1 MNIEHLIYFIT
12 TVKYSSFT
20 KAANSLFISQSTISK
35 AIRSLE
41 HMFSIEIVDRT
52 SKKFKLTSE
61 GEIFYHSAVKIVQ
74 QYKDE
79 RQLLETRLVSRSGT
93 LILGVPPVTIT
104 IVHKILAD
112 YQLAYPNIQLRV
124 LEIGANKVYSLLK
137 TGAIDVGILIH
148 PVNDAELINYP
159 VIKSEVVCVTNEKH
173 AVSKECNITWKMLKE
188 KNFYL
193 LNDTFMLHDMVM
205 SCCKSNGFMPNIIL
219 ESAQWDLLIEA
230 VCTSD
235 GVTFLPK
242 PIVDKFC
249 FNKVHQFSVHKPDL
263 LWIPTVTYH
272 REKFITTPIK
282 LFLEFIKK
290 KSYLEK
296 NREEFLFCV

>member
-1 MNIEHLIYFIT
+1 MEN
-12 TVKYSSFT
+12 VK
-20 KAANSLFISQSTISK
+20 
-35 AIRSLE
+35 R
-41 HMFSIEIVDRT
+41 
-52 SKKFKLTSE
+52 KK
-61 GEIFYHSAVKIVQ
+61 
-74 QYKDE
+74 
-79 RQLLETRLVSRSGT
+79 
-93 LILGVPPVTIT
+93 
-104 IVHKILAD
+104 
-112 YQLAYPNIQLRV
+112 
-124 LEIGANKVYSLLK
+124 
-137 TGAIDVGILIH
+137 
-148 PVNDAELINYP
+148 
-159 VIKSEVVCVTNEKH
+159 
-173 AVSKECNITWKMLKE
+173 
-188 KNFYL
+188 FYL
-193 LNDTFMLHDMVM
+193 LNDTFMLHDRVM

-249 FNKVHQFSVHKPDL
+249 FNKVHQFSVHKLDL